1 MARLEISDGLYQQ
14 LTQQADDAGLPLEDW
29 LAITTAPELQ
39 TLYAWFF
46 GLMGHDLRAPLTTI
60 VTSSEILK
68 YYQARLTE
76 EHRIEHLDTIQSQ
89 VFSLTGLLTNVR
101 ALQKLALGRLRCDA
115 APRDLADFAGF
126 VCREV
131 RSMVNNS
138 HPINIMTADG
148 PMTFSLDEK
157 LARLALLNILLN
169 ATQFSPPAAPVQLQ
183 LTITPHRAI
192 ITVTDSGIGIPADEQ
207 AHVFDLYYRASNVPD
222 KLGKGLGLT
231 VAQRVMAL
239 HNGSISL
246 SSAVGEGTTVSIHIP
261 R

>member
-1 MARLEISDGLYQQ
+1 
-14 LTQQADDAGLPLEDW
+14 
-29 LAITTAPELQ
+29 
-39 TLYAWFF
+39 
-46 GLMGHDLRAPLTTI
+46 
-60 VTSSEILK
+60 
-68 YYQARLTE
+68 
-76 EHRIEHLDTIQSQ
+76 
-89 VFSLTGLLTNVR
+89 
-101 ALQKLALGRLRCDA
+101 LQKLALGRLRCDA

-148 PMTFSLDEK
+148 PMTFSFDEK

-207 AHVFDLYYRASNVPD
+207 ARVFDLYYRASNVPD
-222 KLGKGLGLT
+222 MLGKGLGLT